1 MNEISPEMERKLYDL
16 LDEKLAEF
24 YYKEI
29 PEIEF
34 AEKWDRYLREV
45 GVGWTP
51 HRVESGKHVISD
63 PLYTRGGYL
72 HIEHDLVS
80 KILAIGLP

>member
-16 LDEKLAEF
+16 LDDKLAEF
-24 YYKEI
+24 HHDDI
-29 PEIEF
+29 PENEF
-34 AEKWDRYLREV
+34 ADRWDEYLRNI

-51 HRVESGKHVISD
+51 KRVESGKYVISD

-80 KILAIGLP
+80 KILTIGLP